1 MTALN
6 KTENGIDTVIFDIG
20 RVLVDFQ
27 PDIPLNRH
35 VPDPGLR
42 SRLKAA
48 VYSNPAWSEADRGI
62 LPEEEI
68 IARFVAADPSLE
80 KEIRA
85 AYDWSWE
92 TIRLF
97 PYTEDWIRSP
107 EKAAASGCSA
117 CPIIPGVSGETT
129 DRELRFLS
137 LVDGVLFS
145 YACGLIKPDPEI
157 YRLLFKTFDI
167 RPERAVFLDDNRDN
181 ILAAEREG
189 LHAILFT
196 DYSQASEQLEA
207 ILSGEPA
214 ACQPRSGKKR
224 KVFLRDLPL
233 FFLPII
239 SAGSGRD
246 PLP

>member
-6 KTENGIDTVIFDIG
+6 KTENCIDTVIFDIG

-48 VYSNPAWSEADRGI
+48 VYSNPAWSEADRGL

-97 PYTEDWIRSP
+97 PYTEDWIRSL
-107 EKAAASGCSA
+107 KSRGFRVFCLSNY
-117 CPIIPGVSGETT
+117 SRRLRETT

-145 YACGLIKPDPEI
+145 YACGL
-157 YRLLFKTFDI
+157 LFYISDKS
-167 RPERAVFLDDNRDN
+167 AQNDN
-181 ILAAEREG
+181 IGDQSETESQHPDTADSAP
-189 LHAILFT
+189 HCQLFYRSMGN
-196 DYSQASEQLEA
+196 DSVPFR
-207 ILSGEPA
+207 IPA
-214 ACQPRSGKKR
+214 KQIVYPPEKTRCR
-224 KVFLRDLPL
+224 
-233 FFLPII
+233 
-239 SAGSGRD
+239 
-246 PLP
+246 

>member
-48 VYSNPAWSEADRGI
+48 VYRNPAWSEADRGI

-97 PYTEDWIRSP
+97 PYTEDWIRSL
-107 EKAAASGCSA
+107 KSRGFRVFCLSNY
-117 CPIIPGVSGETT
+117 SRRLRETT

-214 ACQPRSGKKR
+214 ACQPGPEKRGRS
-224 KVFLRDLPL
+224 F
-233 FFLPII
+233 
-239 SAGSGRD
+239 
-246 PLP
+246 

>member
-6 KTENGIDTVIFDIG
+6 KTENCIDTVIFDIG

-92 TIRLF
+92 NHPSLSLHRGLDPLPEKPRLPGVLPVQLF
-97 PYTEDWIRSP
+97 PASP
-107 EKAAASGCSA
+107 GDYRPGAS
-117 CPIIPGVSGETT
+117 
-129 DRELRFLS
+129 LS
-137 LVDGVLFS
+137 LSGGRRSFFLCLRPDQTRSGNLLGCFS
-145 YACGLIKPDPEI
+145 KLLISGRNGPC
-157 YRLLFKTFDI
+157 FW
-167 RPERAVFLDDNRDN
+167 DDNRDN

-214 ACQPRSGKKR
+214 ACQPGPEKRGRS
-224 KVFLRDLPL
+224 F
-233 FFLPII
+233 
-239 SAGSGRD
+239 
-246 PLP
+246 

>member
-97 PYTEDWIRSP
+97 PYTEDWIRSL
-107 EKAAASGCSA
+107 KSRGFRVFCLSNY
-117 CPIIPGVSGETT
+117 SRRLQETT

-214 ACQPRSGKKR
+214 ACQPGPEKRGRS
-224 KVFLRDLPL
+224 F
-233 FFLPII
+233 
-239 SAGSGRD
+239 
-246 PLP
+246 